1 VKLEPLSLLEREDIK
16 AWKDLYIRYPKDIS
30 RGQKM
35 VSQEPNPQNPQTEKV
50 NETQDECDECG
61 FELCTFTYVNVY
73 KNPWNP
79 SEVSIELIDNE
90 DYPLFIA
97 RKFNLKDLGVT
108 STNELISK
116 LENDKEFLLK
126 VLGYFNKDVI
136 KGDDFDCI
144 DLLDVLSVYSICG
157 KIKWNRD
164 LNEKRILKIE
174 KLKDGFR
181 FGVEG
186 DKCRIAWL
194 VRQHP
199 KDPEKVVISF
209 EKEGEE
215 FGFVIRDYDEFSVNR
230 KVRNMCEL
238 YKYLNEEPWEA
249 VWFITWEHRLEFDEV
264 KVVNES
270 GYEGFDFE
278 MCKCVGCEEKKE
290 EQEESEEERKRK
302 EKEKTLNELL
312 SRMSNESVKV
322 VDVRANKEMLLN
334 ELPKAFI
341 EASSRVQISLGG
353 NTDTNDQSIEVPI
366 LKFNKVAEIVNNNFS
381 FSVFEV
387 PRINEKL
394 EFIKIS
400 ESGFQFCG
408 FETEFRGEMI
418 QFIVNV
424 KGGVAFLLF
433 NPHDTIVTMEVKY
446 SKNKVKYIDLKPRKL
461 YLFVYECPKW
471 ELELMKIFGPSQE
484 YLNRLS
490 EYVENID
497 NKNIEGLCHVI
508 LRLFSDANILNG
520 SGKTYDLR
528 LKIEDIISLYSM
540 KVIQTTLKAINNQGT
555 NQGLRLSTDGFPRS
569 WQGRV
574 CKVIVELYDYLLK
587 GGKRENVIP
596 VLLKALLVYIDVV
609 KAVFMIMRTIRVNHK
624 EVEEKVRN
632 VELMTQKVLMGEVVE
647 VSNENEDVENLI
659 KRIDEKCRYLND
671 IFRINI
677 EGMMSKNPVMNAF
690 GEIAGSILLGDS
702 LEIYR
707 TSIQAMLGEF
717 NNVNL
722 NLKEVMKVELE
733 KENGIFSIALEQI
746 DKLVRLLVISGKE
759 NKKELVNL
767 LTRALINYYE
777 IVQIIATS
785 KVRNIDEIK
794 RELSNIDTRLKELEK
809 GI

>member
-1 VKLEPLSLLEREDIK
+1 
-16 AWKDLYIRYPKDIS
+16 
-30 RGQKM
+30 M
-35 VSQEPNPQNPQTEKV
+35 VEEKV
-50 NETQDECDECG
+50 NPQLEKANEIQDDCNECG
-61 FELCTFTYVNVY
+61 IELCAFTGLFVNE
-73 KNPWNP
+73 NPWDP
-79 SEVSIELIDNE
+79 TEVSIELYEDE
-90 DYPLFIA
+90 DYPRFNA
-97 RKFNLKDLGVT
+97 RTFKLKDLGVSNT
-108 STNELISK
+108 KELLSRLK
-116 LENDKEFLLK
+116 NDKNFLLSILRHFGEE
-126 VLGYFNKDVI
+126 VVKD
-136 KGDDFDCI
+136 DDYDCI
-144 DLLDVLSVYSICG
+144 ELHYSASVYTICE
-157 KIKWNRD
+157 
-164 LNEKRILKIE
+164 NENSAKTKTSEDKRILRVE
-174 KLKDGFR
+174 KLEDGFR
-181 FGVEG
+181 FGVVG
-186 DKCRIAWL
+186 DPCHLTWL

-199 KDPEKVVISF
+199 KDPEKVVIFF
-209 EKEGEE
+209 EKDGKP
-215 FGFVIRDYDEFSVNR
+215 FGFVIREYDFFAVDR
-230 KVRNMCEL
+230 DIPNMCVL
-238 YKYLNEEPWEA
+238 YKYLNKEPWQA
-249 VWFITWEHRLEFDEV
+249 TWFITWEHLLEFDDIEV
-264 KVVNES
+264 INKS
-270 GYEGFDFE
+270 GYEGFDFK

-322 VDVRANKEMLLN
+322 VDVRTNKEILLN

-341 EASSRVQISLGG
+341 EANSRVQISLGG

-381 FSVFEV
+381 LSVFEV

-408 FETEFRGEMI
+408 FETEFRAEMV
-418 QFIVNV
+418 QFVVNV

-484 YLNRLS
+484 YLNKLN

-497 NKNIEGLCHVI
+497 NKNIEGLCRTI
-508 LRLFSDANILNG
+508 LRLFGDANILSG

-540 KVIQTTLKAINNQGT
+540 KVIQTVLKVTNSQGT
-555 NQGLRLSTDGFPRS
+555 NQQGLRLSTDGFPRS

-632 VELMTQKVLMGEVVE
+632 IETLAQKVLMGEVVE

-659 KRIDEKCRYLND
+659 KRIDEKSRYLND

-746 DKLVRLLVISGKE
+746 DKLVRLLVVSGKE
-759 NKKELVNL
+759 NRKELVDL
-767 LTRALINYYE
+767 LARVLINYYE
-777 IVQIIATS
+777 IIQIIATG
-785 KVRNIDEIK
+785 KARNIDKIK
-794 RELSNIDTRLKELEK
+794 KELSNIDMRLKGLEK
-809 GI
+809 M